1 MEQAILA
8 HEWGG
13 GCLCDEFVCVFL
25 WMTARTRYKLDDTEL
40 NYTSLRQ
47 GRLPNSKLPLKDS
60 CCCGL
65 FVSRQVDL
73 DAISFD
79 RPQ

>member
-8 HEWGG
+8 HGWGG
-13 GCLCDEFVCVFL
+13 GCLCDKFICVFL
-25 WMTARTRYKLDDTEL
+25 WMAARTRYKLDDTEL
-40 NYTSLRQ
+40 NYTELRQ
-47 GRLPNSKLPLKDS
+47 GRQPNSKLPLKDS
-60 CCCGL
+60 CCGGL

-79 RPQ
+79 RLQ